1 MRHGSLHRVV
11 PAPVGKTVGRDVD
24 DAHHERPAQ
33 ITTGMRQFE
42 PSGAEL
48 PVGGGRRQIHMSD
61 GTPSMNQEAS
71 RPNST
76 SSCGRFAA

>member
-11 PAPVGKTVGRDVD
+11 PPPVGKTVGRDVD

-48 PVGGGRRQIHMSD
+48 PVGGGRRECHMSD
-61 GTPSMNQEAS
+61 GTGNCFGAHQIVLTPRYA
-71 RPNST
+71 
-76 SSCGRFAA
+76 